1 MRWFLPQKIVRPY
14 APTSVVARPR
24 LQSRILPNLDRKL
37 TLLVAPAG
45 YGKTVL
51 ALELVGAAQHATQ
64 HRDLWYELDEHDA
77 HLEVFY
83 AYLCEAVSQ
92 RVPDF
97 SERLPEAPKD
107 ATPWELASILTAT
120 LFDLDEPLLIVLS
133 NFHKVSDAREITS
146 FVDTLITYL
155 PPTCHLLILS
165 RNQTQLNLAR
175 LVANQEVNL
184 LTQTQLAFSADE
196 AAQVAQVLGCSDE
209 RVAAAEHQR
218 LGGWPAGFTL
228 LLGHGLRGHGAAQRG
243 DADAAGVTKDSI
255 TENSSAE
262 NSGAKNF
269 SAENFGAQDL
279 VYDYLGSEV
288 LGELSEREQRF
299 AYLTALLAPFTEN
312 ELRHYCKP
320 GELGLLE
327 CLSKRHALLFAT
339 GDRTEPEYDL
349 QPLVKDFLKE
359 SLARKHPELWRE
371 LNLRVGVERFDAGKL
386 DALENLVNAGA
397 VAAIVERLG
406 ELQRTLRES
415 GDYSHFALWLRRL
428 PEDAL
433 KHHPELLILMG
444 EALVQR
450 DAGAAKELYERALAL
465 GVGDRRL
472 HAAALSGLLRAEHNL
487 RRYKEL
493 LARAPQVLA
502 ELRETRQ
509 LRELAFSYNSVARAQ
524 MSLGRYS
531 EAQTA
536 FGFVRKIGEELS
548 DAYFEALATRG
559 LASYADYSGDVQR
572 SLLLNQKALAYWEV
586 RANSYQIASTLNNV
600 ASCHYYLGD
609 LHEGLTTGLR
619 ALSLWDELSLED
631 SPVLLHCT
639 LGDLYLGL
647 GRDED
652 AGKHYRFAVSQSPS
666 DAFAHPYALLGLA
679 RVYSLGGQRAK
690 AERYAEHA
698 RELALTH
705 GFRFCEGLAYLLN
718 AQLGSGDADS
728 LRAAEQLFAE
738 IGAQRELAQVYWLY
752 SERPGAPARCAAQAQ
767 EAEKKLGYRARPPL
781 VVRSLETPAPAPALL
796 PKAPKAVLELFT
808 CGHVEIS
815 LNGAPVA
822 INDWN
827 GRKPRDIVLFL
838 ASTGVGA
845 SRDDFLDALWED
857 EGRDPEQQFSVAL
870 SRARRTLGWREAIV
884 RDGNLYTFS
893 PDLLLQEDAGTL
905 ERVRPGDSVEALTEA
920 LDTYQGDYLPGYY
933 ANWVEVRR
941 RHLQEHALVLLSDLL
956 PRLSDAQRHLVP
968 TYAKLAFKL
977 DPCHEPGYL
986 ELIRYHLDNRNPEQA
1001 RRQYSNYVQAMKDL
1015 GLEPSPHLL
1024 EVLSAFATQLGW
1036 GLTDRFVG
1044 FSDY

>member
-1 MRWFLPQKIVRPY
+1 MKWFLPQKVIRPY
-14 APTSVVARPR
+14 APTSVVARLR

-37 TLLVAPAG
+37 TLMVAPAG

-51 ALELVGAAQHATQ
+51 ALELAGAAQH
-64 HRDLWYELDEHDA
+64 HDLWYELDEHDA

-107 ATPWELASILTAT
+107 ATPWELAGLLTVT
-120 LFDLDEPLLIVLS
+120 LFELDEPILLILN
-133 NFHKVSDAREITS
+133 NFHKVSDAPEITS
-146 FVDTLITYL
+146 FIDTLISYL
-155 PPTCHLLILS
+155 PPTCHLMILS

-184 LTQTQLAFSADE
+184 LTQTQLAFTEGEALE
-196 AAQVAQVLGCSDE
+196 AARALGCADAE
-209 RVAAAEHQR
+209 AALAGHER

-228 LLGHGLRGHGAAQRG
+228 LLGHGAAQLG
-243 DADAAGVTKDSI
+243 GNTDALAAEELV
-255 TENSSAE
+255 AE
-262 NSGAKNF
+262 
-269 SAENFGAQDL
+269 DL
-279 VYDYLGSEV
+279 VYAYLGSEV

-299 AYLTALLAPFTEN
+299 AYLTALLAPFAETE
-312 ELRHYCKP
+312 LTSYCTP
-320 GELGLLE
+320 DELGLLE
-327 CLSKRHALLFAT
+327 RLSKRHALLFTT
-339 GDRTEPEYDL
+339 GNTAGSNAGNTGGQQRGKPIYDL

-359 SLARKHPELWRE
+359 SLARNHPELWRE
-371 LNLRVGVERFDAGKL
+371 LNLRIGVGRFDEGQHG
-386 DALENLVNAGA
+386 ALENLVNAGA
-397 VAAIVERLG
+397 VAAIIERLG
-406 ELQRTLRES
+406 TLQRTLRES

-428 PEDAL
+428 PEEAL

-450 DAGAAKELYERALAL
+450 DAEAAKELYERALTL
-465 GVGDRRL
+465 GVSDRRL
-472 HAAALSGLLRAEHNL
+472 HATALSGLLRAEHNL

-493 LARAPQVLA
+493 LGRAPQVLE

-509 LRELAFSYNSVARAQ
+509 LRELAFSYNSVARAH
-524 MSLGRYS
+524 MSLGEYGA
-531 EAQTA
+531 AQTA
-536 FGFVRKIGEELS
+536 FGFVRTIGQELS
-548 DAYFEALATRG
+548 DGYFEALATRG

-572 SLLLNQKALAYWEV
+572 SLLLNQKTLSYWEA

-609 LHEGLTTGLR
+609 LHEGLAAGLR
-619 ALSLWDELSLED
+619 ALSLWNELSLEA

-639 LGDLYLGL
+639 LGDLHLGL
-647 GRDED
+647 AHDED
-652 AGKHYRFAVSQSPS
+652 AEKHYRLAVNQSPS
-666 DAFAHPYALLGLA
+666 DAFSHPYALLGLA
-679 RVYSLGGQRAK
+679 RVYSLGAQRAK
-690 AERYAEHA
+690 AERYVQHA
-698 RELALTH
+698 LELSLAH
-705 GFRFCEGLAYLLN
+705 GFRFCEGLAQLFT
-718 AQLGSGDADS
+718 AQLTGADEP
-728 LRAAEQLFAE
+728 LAAAEQIFTE
-738 IGAQRELAQVYWLY
+738 IGAKRELTQVFWLR
-752 SERPGAPARCAAQAQ
+752 SERPGTGSVQESARYAKRAQA
-767 EAEKKLGYRARPPL
+767 AEQALGYRARPPL
-781 VVRSLETPAPAPALL
+781 VVRTAEASETPVPVAL
-796 PKAPKAVLELFT
+796 PQAPKAVLELFT
-808 CGHVEIS
+808 CGHVEIV

-845 SRDDFLDALWED
+845 SRDDFLDALWE
-857 EGRDPEQQFSVAL
+857 EGGRDPEQQFSVAL

-893 PDLLLQEDAGTL
+893 PDLLVHEDAGTL
-905 ERVRPGDSVEALTEA
+905 ERLRPGDPVAALMAA

-956 PRLSDAQRHLVP
+956 PRLRDTQRHLVP

-1001 RRQYSNYVQAMKDL
+1001 RRQYGNYQQAMKDL

-1024 EVLSAFATQLGW
+1024 EVLSDFAAQLGW
-1036 GLTDRFVG
+1036 GIGSRFAQ

>member
-1 MRWFLPQKIVRPY
+1 MKWFLPQKIIRPY
-14 APTSVVARPR
+14 APTNVVARPR
-24 LQSRILPNLDRKL
+24 LRSRILPNLDRKL
-37 TLLVAPAG
+37 TLMVAPAG

-51 ALELVGAAQHATQ
+51 ALELTGAAEH
-64 HRDLWYELDEHDA
+64 HDLWYELDEHDA

-83 AYLCEAVSQ
+83 AYLCEAFSQ
-92 RVPDF
+92 RIPDF
-97 SERLPEAPKD
+97 SERLPETPKD
-107 ATPWELASILTAT
+107 ATPWELAGILTAT
-120 LFDLDEPLLIVLS
+120 LFELNEPLLLVLS
-133 NFHKVSDAREITS
+133 NFHKVSDAPEVTS

-155 PPTCHLLILS
+155 PPTCHLIILS

-184 LTQTQLAFSADE
+184 LTQGQLAFTAEE
-196 AAQVAQVLGCSDE
+196 AAEAAEALGCADADA
-209 RVAAAEHQR
+209 VAAGHER

-228 LLGHGLRGHGAAQRG
+228 LLGHGAAQLRDG
-243 DADAAGVTKDSI
+243 G
-255 TENSSAE
+255 AE
-262 NSGAKNF
+262 
-269 SAENFGAQDL
+269 DL
-279 VYDYLGSEV
+279 VYAYLGSEV

-299 AYLTALLAPFTEN
+299 AYLTALLAPFTQT
-312 ELRHYCKP
+312 ELTSYCTP
-320 GELGLLE
+320 DELELLE
-327 CLSKRHALLFAT
+327 RLSKRHALLFT
-339 GDRTEPEYDL
+339 TSTDPVNGNRRSEPEYDL
-349 QPLVKDFLKE
+349 QPLVRDFLRDA
-359 SLARKHPELWRE
+359 LARNHPELWRE
-371 LNLRVGVERFDAGKL
+371 LNLRIGVQRFDSGQQG
-386 DALENLVNAGA
+386 ALENLVNAGA

-406 ELQRTLRES
+406 ALQRTLREA

-428 PEDAL
+428 PEEAL

-450 DAGAAKELYERALAL
+450 DAAAAKELYERALAL
-465 GVGDRRL
+465 GVSDRRL
-472 HAAALSGLLRAEHNL
+472 YAAALSGLLRAEHNL

-509 LRELAFSYNSVARAQ
+509 LRELAFSYNSVARAH
-524 MSLGRYS
+524 MSLGAYS
-531 EAQTA
+531 EARTA
-536 FGFVRKIGEELS
+536 FEFVRAIGQELS
-548 DAYFEALATRG
+548 DGYFEALATRG

-572 SLLLNQKALAYWEV
+572 SLLLNQKALSYWET

-609 LHEGLTTGLR
+609 LHEGLSAGLR
-619 ALSLWDELSLED
+619 ALSLWNDLSLEE

-639 LGDLYLGL
+639 LGDLRLAL
-647 GRDED
+647 AHDED
-652 AGKHYRFAVSQSPS
+652 AEKHYRFAVNQSPS
-666 DAFAHPYALLGLA
+666 DAFSHSYALLGLA
-679 RVYSLGGQRAK
+679 RVYSLGAQRAK

-698 RELALTH
+698 LELSLAH
-705 GFRFCEGLAYLLN
+705 GFRFCEGLAQLLS
-718 AQLGSGDADS
+718 AQLTG
-728 LRAAEQLFAE
+728 AEERLTNAE
-738 IGAQRELAQVYWLY
+738 KIFTAIGAKRELTQVFWLF
-752 SERPGAPARCAAQAQ
+752 SERSGADAVQYAKRAQ
-767 EAEKKLGYRARPPL
+767 EAERDLGYRARPPL
-781 VVRSLETPAPAPALL
+781 VVRTAEVPTPAPVAL
-796 PKAPKAVLELFT
+796 PPAPKAVLELFA

-815 LNGAPVA
+815 LNGTPVA

-845 SRDDFLDALWED
+845 SRDDFLDALWEG

-870 SRARRTLGWREAIV
+870 SRARRTLGWRESIV

-893 PDLLLQEDAGTL
+893 ADLLVQEDAGIL
-905 ERVRPGDSVEALTEA
+905 ERLRPGDPVETLMAA

-956 PRLSDAQRHLVP
+956 PRLNETQRYLVP

-1001 RRQYSNYVQAMKDL
+1001 RRQYGNYLQAMKDL
-1015 GLEPSPHLL
+1015 DLEPSPHLL
-1024 EVLSAFATQLGW
+1024 EMLSAFATQLGW
-1036 GLTDRFVG
+1036 GVEGRAAR

>member
-1 MRWFLPQKIVRPY
+1 MRWFLPQKVVRPY
-14 APTSVVARPR
+14 APTSVVSRPR

-37 TLLVAPAG
+37 TLMVAPAG

-51 ALELVGAAQHATQ
+51 ALELAEAAQHATQ

-92 RVPDF
+92 RVSDF
-97 SERLPEAPKD
+97 SERLPEAPQD
-107 ATPWELASILTAT
+107 ATPWELANLLTAT
-120 LFDLDEPLLIVLS
+120 LFELGEPLLIVLS
-133 NFHKVSDAREITS
+133 NFHKVSEVPEITS

-155 PPTCHLLILS
+155 PPTCHLMILS

-184 LTQTQLAFSADE
+184 LTQTQLSFSADE
-196 AAQVAQVLGCSDE
+196 AREAARALGCSDE
-209 RVAAAEHQR
+209 QAAAEHER

-228 LLGHGLRGHGAAQRG
+228 LLGHLSSHGAAH
-243 DADAAGVTKDSI
+243 
-255 TENSSAE
+255 TEGLTAE
-262 NSGAKNF
+262 N
-269 SAENFGAQDL
+269 L

-288 LGELSEREQRF
+288 LGELSEREGRF
-299 AYLTALLAPFTEN
+299 AYLTALLAPFTAA
-312 ELRHYCKP
+312 ELTHYCQP
-320 GELGLLE
+320 DDLGLLE
-327 CLSKRHALLFAT
+327 RLSKRHALLFTTGGAT
-339 GDRTEPEYDL
+339 GGRGAPEYDL
-349 QPLVKDFLKE
+349 QPLVKDFLKA
-359 SLARKHPELWRE
+359 SLERNHPELWRE
-371 LNLRVGVERFDAGKL
+371 LNLRVGVARFDAGKL
-386 DALENLVNAGA
+386 GALENLVNAGA

-406 ELQRTLRES
+406 TLQRTLRES
-415 GDYSHFALWLRRL
+415 GDYSHFAMWLRRL

-450 DAGAAKELYERALAL
+450 DAEAAKELYERALAL

-472 HAAALSGLLRAEHNL
+472 HASALSGLLRAEHNL

-493 LARAPQVLA
+493 LVRAPQVLT

-509 LRELAFSYNSVARAQ
+509 LRELAFSYNSVARAH
-524 MSLGRYS
+524 MSLGSYG
-531 EAQTA
+531 EAHTA
-536 FGFVRKIGEELS
+536 FEFVRKIGEELS
-548 DAYFEALATRG
+548 DGYFEALATRG
-559 LASYADYSGDVQR
+559 LASHADYSGDVQR
-572 SLLLNQKALAYWEV
+572 SLLLNQKTLSYWEA

-600 ASCHYYLGD
+600 ATCHYYLGE
-609 LHEGLTTGLR
+609 LHEGLETGLR
-619 ALSLWDELSLED
+619 ALSLWNDLSLEE

-639 LGDLYLGL
+639 LGDLYLAL

-652 AGKHYRFAVSQSPS
+652 AEKHYRFAVAQSPS

-690 AERYAEHA
+690 AERYAEHG

-705 GFRFCEGLAYLLN
+705 GFRFCEGLTYLLS
-718 AQLGSGDADS
+718 AQLGAADS
-728 LRAAEQLFAE
+728 LPVAEKLFSD
-738 IGAQRELAQVYWLY
+738 IGAKRELTQVFWLY
-752 SERPGAPARCAAQAQ
+752 SERSGAASARYAARARDAEQA
-767 EAEKKLGYRARPPL
+767 LGYRARPPL
-781 VVRSLETPAPAPALL
+781 VTRTLETPAPTPVAL
-796 PKAPKAVLELFT
+796 PRAPKAVLELFT

-815 LNGAPVA
+815 LNGTPVA

-845 SRDDFLDALWED
+845 SRDDFLDALWD
-857 EGRDPEQQFSVAL
+857 EGGRDPEQQFSVAL
-870 SRARRTLGWREAIV
+870 SRARRTLGWREAIL

-893 PDLLLQEDAGTL
+893 PELLIQEDAGTL
-905 ERVRPGDSVEALTEA
+905 ERLRPGDPLEALMEA
-920 LDTYQGDYLPGYY
+920 LDSYQGDYLPGYY

-956 PRLSDAQRHLVP
+956 PRLDSAQRHLVP

-986 ELIRYHLDNRNPEQA
+986 ALIRYHLDNRNPEQA
-1001 RRQYSNYVQAMKDL
+1001 RRQYSNYQQAIKDL
-1015 GLEPSPHLL
+1015 GLEPNPHLL
-1024 EVLSAFATQLGW
+1024 EVLSEFRAQLGW
-1036 GLTDRFVG
+1036 GVEERFAG

>member
-1 MRWFLPQKIVRPY
+1 MRWFLPQKVVRPY

-24 LQSRILPNLDRKL
+24 LQARILPNLDRKL

-51 ALELVGAAQHATQ
+51 ALELASAAQHATQ
-64 HRDLWYELDEHDA
+64 HHDLWYELDEHDA

-97 SERLPEAPKD
+97 SERLPETPQD
-107 ATPWELASILTAT
+107 ATPWELANLLTAT
-120 LFDLDEPLLIVLS
+120 LFELDEPLLIILS
-133 NFHKVSDAREITS
+133 NFHKVSDAPEITS

-155 PPTCHLLILS
+155 PPTCHLMILS

-184 LTQTQLAFSADE
+184 LTQTQLAFSAEE
-196 AAQVAQVLGCSDE
+196 AAAAARALGCSDE
-209 RVAAAEHQR
+209 RAAAAEHER

-228 LLGHGLRGHGAAQRG
+228 LLGHGAAQLGG
-243 DADAAGVTKDSI
+243 DAA
-255 TENSSAE
+255 TEGLAKNSLAE
-262 NSGAKNF
+262 NLV
-269 SAENFGAQDL
+269 AENL

-299 AYLTALLAPFTEN
+299 AYLTALLAPFTEG
-312 ELRHYCKP
+312 ELARYCQP
-320 GELGLLE
+320 EELGLLE
-327 CLSKRHALLFAT
+327 RLSKRHALLFAS
-339 GDRTEPEYDL
+339 GGRGELEYDL

-359 SLARKHPELWRE
+359 SLGRNHPELWRE
-371 LNLRVGVERFDAGKL
+371 LNLRIGVQRFDAGKL

-406 ELQRTLRES
+406 TLQRTLRES
-415 GDYSHFALWLRRL
+415 GDYSHFAMWLRRL

-450 DAGAAKELYERALAL
+450 DAAAAKELYERALTL

-493 LARAPQVLA
+493 LERAPQVLGK
-502 ELRETRQ
+502 LRETRQ

-524 MSLGRYS
+524 MSLGSYR

-536 FGFVRKIGEELS
+536 FEFVRKIGEELS

-559 LASYADYSGDVQR
+559 LASHADYSGDVQR
-572 SLLLNQKALAYWEV
+572 SLLLNQKVLAYWEA
-586 RANSYQIASTLNNV
+586 RANSYQIASMLNNV

-609 LHEGLTTGLR
+609 LHEGLATGLR
-619 ALSLWDELSLED
+619 ALSLWNELSLEE

-639 LGDLYLGL
+639 LGDLYLAL

-652 AGKHYRFAVSQSPS
+652 AEKHYRFAVSQSPS

-679 RVYSLGGQRAK
+679 RVHSLGGQRAK

-705 GFRFCEGLAYLLN
+705 GFRFCEGLAYLLA
-718 AQLGSGDADS
+718 AQLGDADALS
-728 LRAAEQLFAE
+728 AAERVFAA
-738 IGAQRELAQVYWLY
+738 IGATRELTQVFWLY
-752 SERPGAPARCAAQAQ
+752 SERGGAQSARYAARAQ
-767 EAEKKLGYRARPPL
+767 EAEGSLGYRARPPL
-781 VVRSLETPAPAPALL
+781 IIRNAPTPAPVPVPL
-796 PKAPKAVLELFT
+796 PKAPRAVLELFT

-845 SRDDFLDALWED
+845 SRDDFLDALWD
-857 EGRDPEQQFSVAL
+857 ESGRDPEQQFSVAL
-870 SRARRTLGWREAIV
+870 SRARRTLGWRESIV

-893 PDLLLQEDAGTL
+893 PDLLIQEDAGTL
-905 ERVRPGDSVEALTEA
+905 ERLRPGDPVETLTAA

-956 PRLSDAQRHLVP
+956 PRLSDTQRHLVP

-986 ELIRYHLDNRNPEQA
+986 ELIRYHLENRNPEQA
-1001 RRQYSNYVQAMKDL
+1001 RRQYSNYQQAMKDL

>member
-1 MRWFLPQKIVRPY
+1 MRWFLPQKVVRPY

-51 ALELVGAAQHATQ
+51 ALELASAAQHATQ

-97 SERLPEAPKD
+97 SERLPEPPQD
-107 ATPWELASILTAT
+107 ATPWELANLLTAT
-120 LFDLDEPLLIVLS
+120 LFELGEPLLIILS
-133 NFHKVSDAREITS
+133 NFHKVSDVPEIIS

-155 PPTCHLLILS
+155 PPTCHLMILS

-184 LTQTQLAFSADE
+184 LTQTQLAFSAEE
-196 AAQVAQVLGCSDE
+196 AALAARALGCSDE
-209 RVAAAEHQR
+209 RLAAAEHER
-218 LGGWPAGFTL
+218 LGGWPAGFAL
-228 LLGHGLRGHGAAQRG
+228 LLGHGAAQLGG
-243 DADAAGVTKDSI
+243 DDAEDSAAKGLV
-255 TENSSAE
+255 AE
-262 NSGAKNF
+262 N
-269 SAENFGAQDL
+269 L

-288 LGELSEREQRF
+288 LGELSERERRF
-299 AYLTALLAPFTEN
+299 AYLTALLAPFTASELARYCQN
-312 ELRHYCKP
+312 E
-320 GELGLLE
+320 ELGLLE
-327 CLSKRHALLFAT
+327 RLSKRHALLFTT
-339 GDRTEPEYDL
+339 GGRGEPEYDL

-359 SLARKHPELWRE
+359 SLARNHPELWRE
-371 LNLRVGVERFDAGKL
+371 LNLRIGAQRFDAGKL

-406 ELQRTLRES
+406 ALQGTLRES

-433 KHHPELLILMG
+433 KDHPELLILMG

-450 DAGAAKELYERALAL
+450 DAAAAKELYERALSL

-493 LARAPQVLA
+493 LERAPQVLE

-509 LRELAFSYNSVARAQ
+509 LRELAFSYNSVARAR

-536 FGFVRKIGEELS
+536 FEFVRKIGEELS
-548 DAYFEALATRG
+548 DGYFEALSTRG

-572 SLLLNQKALAYWEV
+572 SLLLNQKVLAYWET

-600 ASCHYYLGD
+600 ATCYYYLGE
-609 LHEGLTTGLR
+609 LHEGLAAGLR
-619 ALSLWDELSLED
+619 ALSLWNDLSLEE

-639 LGDLYLGL
+639 LGDLYLAL

-652 AGKHYRFAVSQSPS
+652 AEKHYRFAVSQSPS

-705 GFRFCEGLAYLLN
+705 GFRFCEGLAYLLS
-718 AQLGSGDADS
+718 AQLGDAGA
-728 LRAAEQLFAE
+728 LAAAEKMFTE
-738 IGAQRELAQVYWLY
+738 IGARRELTQVLWLY
-752 SERPGAPARCAAQAQ
+752 SERPGAASARYTSQAQ
-767 EAEKKLGYRARPPL
+767 EAERKLGYRARPLL
-781 VVRSLETPAPAPALL
+781 VVRSLETPAPAPAPL
-796 PKAPKAVLELFT
+796 PKAPRAVLELFT

-815 LNGAPVA
+815 LSGAPVA

-845 SRDDFLDALWED
+845 SRDDFLDALWE
-857 EGRDPEQQFSVAL
+857 EGGRDPEQQFSVAL

-905 ERVRPGDSVEALTEA
+905 ERLRPGDSLDAVMEA
-920 LDTYQGDYLPGYY
+920 LDSYQGDYLPGYY

-941 RHLQEHALVLLSDLL
+941 RHLQEHALDLLSDLL
-956 PRLSDAQRHLVP
+956 PRLSATQRHLIP
-968 TYAKLAFKL
+968 IYAKLAFKL

-1001 RRQYSNYVQAMKDL
+1001 RRQYGNYVQAMKDL

-1024 EVLSAFATQLGW
+1024 EVLGTFAAQLGW
-1036 GLTDRFVG
+1036 GLSDRFVG

>member
-1 MRWFLPQKIVRPY
+1 MRWFLPQKVVRPY

-24 LQSRILPNLDRKL
+24 LQARILPNLDRKL

-51 ALELVGAAQHATQ
+51 ALELASAAQHATQ

-97 SERLPEAPKD
+97 SERLPEPPQD
-107 ATPWELASILTAT
+107 ATPWELANLLTAT
-120 LFDLDEPLLIVLS
+120 LFELGEPLLIILS
-133 NFHKVSDAREITS
+133 NFHKVSDAPEITS
-146 FVDTLITYL
+146 FIDTLITYL

-184 LTQTQLAFSADE
+184 LTQTQLAFSAEE
-196 AAQVAQVLGCSDE
+196 AAAAARALGCSDE
-209 RVAAAEHQR
+209 RAAAAEHER

-228 LLGHGLRGHGAAQRG
+228 LLGHGAAHLEGGA
-243 DADAAGVTKDSI
+243 DSLA
-255 TENSSAE
+255 EGFAAE
-262 NSGAKNF
+262 N
-269 SAENFGAQDL
+269 L

-299 AYLTALLAPFTEN
+299 AYLTALLAPFAES
-312 ELRHYCKP
+312 ELVRYCQP
-320 GELGLLE
+320 EELGLLE
-327 CLSKRHALLFAT
+327 RLSKRHALLFAT
-339 GDRTEPEYDL
+339 GGRGEPEYDL

-359 SLARKHPELWRE
+359 SLERNHPELWRE
-371 LNLRVGVERFDAGKL
+371 LNLRIGAQRFDAGKL

-406 ELQRTLRES
+406 TLQRTLREL
-415 GDYSHFALWLRRL
+415 GDYSHFAMWLRRL

-450 DAGAAKELYERALAL
+450 DAAAAKELYERALTL

-493 LARAPQVLA
+493 LERAPQVLQ

-509 LRELAFSYNSVARAQ
+509 LRELAFSYNSVARAH
-524 MSLGRYS
+524 MSLGSYS

-536 FGFVRKIGEELS
+536 FEFVQKIGEELS
-548 DAYFEALATRG
+548 DGYFEALATRG

-572 SLLLNQKALAYWEV
+572 SLLLNQKALAYWEA

-619 ALSLWDELSLED
+619 ALSLWNDLSLEE

-639 LGDLYLGL
+639 LGDLYLAL
-647 GRDED
+647 GRNED
-652 AGKHYRFAVSQSPS
+652 AEKHYRFAVSQSPS
-666 DAFAHPYALLGLA
+666 DAFTHPYALLGLA

-705 GFRFCEGLAYLLN
+705 GFRFCEGLAYLLA
-718 AQLGSGDADS
+718 AQLGDADARS
-728 LRAAEQLFAE
+728 AAEKVFAA
-738 IGAQRELAQVYWLY
+738 IGATRELTQVFWLY
-752 SERPGAPARCAAQAQ
+752 SERPGAQSARYAVRAQ
-767 EAEKKLGYRARPPL
+767 EAERSLGYRARPPL
-781 VVRSLETPAPAPALL
+781 IIRNAPTPAPTPVLL

-815 LNGAPVA
+815 LNGTPVA

-845 SRDDFLDALWED
+845 SRDDFLDALWD
-857 EGRDPEQQFSVAL
+857 EGGRDPEQQFSVAL
-870 SRARRTLGWREAIV
+870 SRARRTLGWRESIV

-893 PDLLLQEDAGTL
+893 PDLLIQEDAGTL
-905 ERVRPGDSVEALTEA
+905 ERLRPGDPIETLMAA
-920 LDTYQGDYLPGYY
+920 LDIYQGDYLPGYY

-956 PRLSDAQRHLVP
+956 PRLSDTQRHLIP

-1001 RRQYSNYVQAMKDL
+1001 RRQYSNYVQAIKDL

-1036 GLTDRFVG
+1036 GLEDRFVR

>member
-1 MRWFLPQKIVRPY
+1 MRSSYSGLQTGEISILGRHGLMKWFLPQKIIRPY
-14 APTSVVARPR
+14 APTSVVARSR
-24 LQSRILPNLDRKL
+24 LQLRILPNLDRKL
-37 TLLVAPAG
+37 TLMVAPAG

-51 ALELVGAAQHATQ
+51 ALELAAAAEH
-64 HRDLWYELDEHDA
+64 HDLWYELDEHDA

-107 ATPWELASILTAT
+107 ATPWELAGILTAT
-120 LFDLDEPLLIVLS
+120 LFELGEPLLIVLS
-133 NFHKVSDAREITS
+133 NFHKVSDAQEVTS

-155 PPTCHLLILS
+155 PPTCHLMILS

-184 LTQTQLAFSADE
+184 LTQTQLAFTAEEASLAASSLGCADE
-196 AAQVAQVLGCSDE
+196 DAVTAGHE
-209 RVAAAEHQR
+209 R

-228 LLGHGLRGHGAAQRG
+228 LLGHGVAQLTAGA
-243 DADAAGVTKDSI
+243 DTLS
-255 TENSSAE
+255 TESLHAE
-262 NSGAKNF
+262 
-269 SAENFGAQDL
+269 DL
-279 VYDYLGSEV
+279 VYAYLGSEV
-288 LGELSEREQRF
+288 LGELSERERRF
-299 AYLTALLAPFTEN
+299 AYLTALLAPFTKT
-312 ELRHYCKP
+312 ELRGYCTP
-320 GELGLLE
+320 DEFELLE
-327 CLSKRHALLFAT
+327 RLSKRHALLFAT
-339 GDRTEPEYDL
+339 GAPGGDRRSEPEYDL
-349 QPLVKDFLKE
+349 QPLVKDFLKD
-359 SLARKHPELWRE
+359 SLARNHPELWRE
-371 LNLRVGVERFDAGKL
+371 LNLRIGVARFDEGQL

-406 ELQRTLRES
+406 ALQRTLRES

-428 PEDAL
+428 PEEAL

-450 DAGAAKELYERALAL
+450 DAGAAKELYERALTL
-465 GVGDRRL
+465 GVSDRRL
-472 HAAALSGLLRAEHNL
+472 HAAALSGMLRAEHNL

-493 LARAPQVLA
+493 LARAPQVLT

-509 LRELAFSYNSVARAQ
+509 LRELAFSYNSVARAH
-524 MSLGRYS
+524 MSLGEYK

-536 FGFVRKIGEELS
+536 FEFVRKIGQELS
-548 DAYFEALATRG
+548 DGYFEALATRG

-572 SLLLNQKALAYWEV
+572 ALLLNQKTLSYWEA
-586 RANSYQIASTLNNV
+586 RANSYQVASTLNNV
-600 ASCHYYLGD
+600 ASCCFYLGD
-609 LHEGLTTGLR
+609 LHEGLSAGLR
-619 ALSLWDELSLED
+619 ALALWNELSLEE

-639 LGDLYLGL
+639 LGDLHLALGH
-647 GRDED
+647 D
-652 AGKHYRFAVSQSPS
+652 ADAEKHYRFAVNQSPS
-666 DAFAHPYALLGLA
+666 DAFAHPYALLGLG
-679 RVYSLGGQRAK
+679 RVYSLGAQRAK

-698 RELALTH
+698 LELSLGH
-705 GFRFCEGLAYLLN
+705 GFRFCEGLARLLT
-718 AQLGSGDADS
+718 AQLTGADEP
-728 LRAAEQLFAE
+728 LALAEQIFAD
-738 IGAQRELAQVYWLY
+738 IGAKRELTQVFWLR
-752 SERPGAPARCAAQAQ
+752 SERAGAGSTRYVARAQ
-767 EAEKKLGYRARPPL
+767 EAEQGLGYRARPLL
-781 VVRSLETPAPAPALL
+781 VVRTAEAVTPEVIAL
-796 PKAPKAVLELFT
+796 PGSPEAVLELFT

-845 SRDDFLDALWED
+845 SRDDFLDALWEG

-870 SRARRTLGWREAIV
+870 SRARRTLGWRESIV

-893 PDLLLQEDAGTL
+893 PDLLVQEDAGTL
-905 ERVRPGDSVEALTEA
+905 ERLRPGDPVEALMEG
-920 LDTYQGDYLPGYY
+920 LDSYQGDYLPGYY

-956 PRLSDAQRHLVP
+956 PRLNERQRHLVP

-1001 RRQYSNYVQAMKDL
+1001 RRQYSNYQQAMKDL

-1024 EVLSAFATQLGW
+1024 EMLSAFATQLGW
-1036 GLTDRFVG
+1036 GSEGRFAQ

>member
-1 MRWFLPQKIVRPY
+1 MKWFLPQKVIRPY
-14 APTSVVARPR
+14 APTNVIARPR

-37 TLLVAPAG
+37 TLMVAPAG

-51 ALELVGAAQHATQ
+51 ALELTDAAQHATQ

-97 SERLPEAPKD
+97 SERLPETPKD
-107 ATPWELASILTAT
+107 ATPWELAGILTAT
-120 LFDLDEPLLIVLS
+120 LFELDEPLFIVLS
-133 NFHKVSDAREITS
+133 NFHKVSEAPEITS
-146 FVDTLITYL
+146 FVDTLVTYL
-155 PPTCHLLILS
+155 PPTCHLMILS

-184 LTQTQLAFSADE
+184 LTQTQLAFTAAE
-196 AAQVAQVLGCSDE
+196 AAEAALALGCTDE
-209 RVAAAEHQR
+209 SAALTGHER

-228 LLGHGLRGHGAAQRG
+228 LLGHGTAQLRG
-243 DADAAGVTKDSI
+243 DS
-255 TENSSAE
+255 ENLHAE
-262 NSGAKNF
+262 
-269 SAENFGAQDL
+269 DL
-279 VYDYLGSEV
+279 VYAYLGSEV

-299 AYLTALLAPFTEN
+299 AYLTALLAPFTET
-312 ELRHYCKP
+312 ELMNYCTP

-327 CLSKRHALLFAT
+327 RLSKRHALLFTT
-339 GDRTEPEYDL
+339 GKTGNRREPEYDL

-359 SLARKHPELWRE
+359 SLARNHPELWRE
-371 LNLRVGVERFDAGKL
+371 LNLRIGAQRFDVGKL

-406 ELQRTLRES
+406 ALQRTLRES
-415 GDYSHFALWLRRL
+415 GDYSHFAFWLRRL

-450 DAGAAKELYERALAL
+450 DAEAAKELYERALAL
-465 GVGDRRL
+465 GVSDRRL
-472 HAAALSGLLRAEHNL
+472 YAAALSGLLRAEHNL

-493 LARAPQVLA
+493 LGRAPQVLQ

-509 LRELAFSYNSVARAQ
+509 LRELAFSYNSVARAH
-524 MSLGRYS
+524 MSLGSYG

-536 FGFVRKIGEELS
+536 FEFVRTIGQELS
-548 DAYFEALATRG
+548 DGYFEALATRG

-572 SLLLNQKALAYWEV
+572 ALLLNQKTLSYWEA

-609 LHEGLTTGLR
+609 LHEGLGAGMR
-619 ALSLWDELSLED
+619 ALSLWNELSLEE

-639 LGDLYLGL
+639 LGDLHLAL
-647 GRDED
+647 AHDED
-652 AGKHYRFAVSQSPS
+652 AEKHYRFAVNQSPS

-679 RVYSLGGQRAK
+679 RVYSLGAQRAK

-698 RELALTH
+698 LELSLTH
-705 GFRFCEGLAYLLN
+705 GFRFCEGLARLLT
-718 AQLGSGDADS
+718 AQLIGADEP
-728 LRAAEQLFAE
+728 LTAAEQIFSE
-738 IGAQRELAQVYWLY
+738 IGAKRELTQVFWLR
-752 SERPGAPARCAAQAQ
+752 SERPGTGSAHASARYAQRAQ
-767 EAEKKLGYRARPPL
+767 ETERELGYHARPLL
-781 VVRSLETPAPAPALL
+781 VVRTAEAAGAAVTAPVAL
-796 PKAPKAVLELFT
+796 PGTPKAVLELFT
-808 CGHVEIS
+808 CGHVEMV
-815 LNGAPVA
+815 LNGKPVA

-845 SRDDFLDALWED
+845 SRDDFLDALWEG

-870 SRARRTLGWREAIV
+870 SRSRRTLGWREAIV

-893 PDLLLQEDAGTL
+893 PDLLIQEDAGIL
-905 ERVRPGDSVEALTEA
+905 ERLRPGDPVETLMTA
-920 LDTYQGDYLPGYY
+920 LDSYQGDYLPGYY

-956 PRLSDAQRHLVP
+956 PRLRDTQRHLVP

-1001 RRQYSNYVQAMKDL
+1001 RRQYANYQGAMKDL

-1024 EVLSAFATQLGW
+1024 DMLSSFAAQLGW
-1036 GLTDRFVG
+1036 GAEGRVAQ

>member
-1 MRWFLPQKIVRPY
+1 MKWFLPQKVIRPY
-14 APTSVVARPR
+14 APTSVIARPR

-37 TLLVAPAG
+37 TLMVAPAG

-51 ALELVGAAQHATQ
+51 ALELAHAAQHATQ

-92 RVPDF
+92 RIPDF
-97 SERLPEAPKD
+97 SERLPETPQG
-107 ATPWELASILTAT
+107 ATPWELAGLLTAT
-120 LFDLDEPLLIVLS
+120 LFELDEPLLIVLS

-155 PPTCHLLILS
+155 PPTCHLIVLS

-184 LTQTQLAFSADE
+184 LTQTQLAFTAQE
-196 AAQVAQVLGCSDE
+196 AAEAALALGCADSDT
-209 RVAAAEHQR
+209 VAAGHKR

-228 LLGHGLRGHGAAQRG
+228 LLGHGAAQY
-243 DADAAGVTKDSI
+243 
-255 TENSSAE
+255 SSEHGTGNLMAE
-262 NSGAKNF
+262 
-269 SAENFGAQDL
+269 DL
-279 VYDYLGSEV
+279 VYAYLGSEV

-299 AYLTALLAPFTEN
+299 AYLTSLLAPCTET
-312 ELRHYCKP
+312 ELASYCAP
-320 GELGLLE
+320 DELKLLE
-327 CLSKRHALLFAT
+327 RLSKRHALLFMT
-339 GDRTEPEYDL
+339 GGNRQSKPEYDL
-349 QPLVKDFLKE
+349 QPLVKDFLKA
-359 SLARKHPELWRE
+359 SLLRDHPELWRE
-371 LNLRVGVERFDAGKL
+371 LNLRVGVQRFDAGKF

-406 ELQRTLRES
+406 TLQRALRES

-428 PEDAL
+428 PEEAL

-450 DAGAAKELYERALAL
+450 DASAAKELYERALAL
-465 GVGDRRL
+465 GVSDRRL

-487 RRYKEL
+487 RRYQEL
-493 LARAPQVLA
+493 LVRAPQVLE

-509 LRELAFSYNSVARAQ
+509 LRELAFSYNSVARAH
-524 MSLGRYS
+524 MSLGSYA
-531 EAQTA
+531 EAQRA
-536 FGFVRKIGEELS
+536 FEFVRTIGQELS
-548 DAYFEALATRG
+548 DGYFEALATRG

-572 SLLLNQKALAYWEV
+572 ALLLNQKALSYWET
-586 RANSYQIASTLNNV
+586 RANSYQIASALNNV
-600 ASCHYYLGD
+600 ATCHYYLGD
-609 LHEGLTTGLR
+609 LHEGLDTGLR
-619 ALSLWDELSLED
+619 ALALWNELSLEE

-639 LGDLYLGL
+639 LGDLYLSL

-652 AGKHYRFAVSQSPS
+652 AEKHYRFAVAQSPS
-666 DAFAHPYALLGLA
+666 DAFSHPYALLGLA

-698 RELALTH
+698 LELSLTH
-705 GFRFCEGLAYLLN
+705 SFRFCEGLAYLLS
-718 AQLGSGDADS
+718 AQLGDADEPLS
-728 LRAAEQLFAE
+728 AAEQLFAD
-738 IGAQRELAQVYWLY
+738 IGAKRELTHVFWLR
-752 SERPGAPARCAAQAQ
+752 SERPGANAAAYTTRAQ
-767 EAEKKLGYRARPPL
+767 EAEKNLGYRARPPL
-781 VVRSLETPAPAPALL
+781 VVRSAPAASTPTLTL
-796 PKAPKAVLELFT
+796 PKAPKAVLELFS
-808 CGHVEIS
+808 CGHVEIA

-845 SRDDFLDALWED
+845 SRDDFLDALWEG

-870 SRARRTLGWREAIV
+870 SRARRTLGWRESIV

-893 PDLLLQEDAGTL
+893 PDLLVQEDAGTL
-905 ERVRPGDSVEALTEA
+905 ERLRPGDSVEALMEA
-920 LDTYQGDYLPGYY
+920 LDSYQGDYLPGYY

-956 PRLSDAQRHLVP
+956 SRLRETQRHLVP

-1001 RRQYSNYVQAMKDL
+1001 RRQYGNYQGAMKEL

-1024 EVLSAFATQLGW
+1024 EMLSAFAAQLGW
-1036 GLTDRFVG
+1036 GSEGRVAQ

>member
-1 MRWFLPQKIVRPY
+1 MLHESSFEGGKPGKFVFRWIRLMRWFLPQKVVRPY

-51 ALELVGAAQHATQ
+51 ALELASAAQHATQ

-97 SERLPEAPKD
+97 SERLPEPPQD
-107 ATPWELASILTAT
+107 ATPWELANLLTAT
-120 LFDLDEPLLIVLS
+120 LFELGEPLLIVLS
-133 NFHKVSDAREITS
+133 NFHKVSDVPEIIS
-146 FVDTLITYL
+146 FIDTLITYL
-155 PPTCHLLILS
+155 PPTCHLMILS

-184 LTQTQLAFSADE
+184 LTQTQLAFSAEE
-196 AAQVAQVLGCSDE
+196 AVLAARALGCSDE
-209 RVAAAEHQR
+209 RLAAAEHER
-218 LGGWPAGFTL
+218 FGGWPAGFTL
-228 LLGHGLRGHGAAQRG
+228 LLGHGAARLRGDDAEDSAANG
-243 DADAAGVTKDSI
+243 FAA
-255 TENSSAE
+255 E
-262 NSGAKNF
+262 
-269 SAENFGAQDL
+269 DL

-288 LGELSEREQRF
+288 LGELSERERRF
-299 AYLTALLAPFTEN
+299 AYLTALLAPFTAS
-312 ELRHYCKP
+312 ELARYCQ
-320 GELGLLE
+320 GEELGLLE
-327 CLSKRHALLFAT
+327 RLSKRHALLFAT
-339 GDRTEPEYDL
+339 GERGEPEYDL

-359 SLARKHPELWRE
+359 SLARNHPELWRE
-371 LNLRVGVERFDAGKL
+371 LNLRVGVQRFDAGKL

-406 ELQRTLRES
+406 ALQGTLRES
-415 GDYSHFALWLRRL
+415 GDYSHFAMWLRRL

-433 KHHPELLILMG
+433 KDHPELLILMG

-450 DAGAAKELYERALAL
+450 DAAAAKELYERALSL

-487 RRYKEL
+487 RRYQEL
-493 LARAPQVLA
+493 LELAPQVLG

-536 FGFVRKIGEELS
+536 FEFVRKIGEELS
-548 DAYFEALATRG
+548 DAYFEALSTRG

-572 SLLLNQKALAYWEV
+572 SLLLNQKVLAYWEV

-600 ASCHYYLGD
+600 ATCHYYLGD
-609 LHEGLTTGLR
+609 LHEGLAAGLR
-619 ALSLWDELSLED
+619 ALSLWNDLSLEE

-639 LGDLYLGL
+639 LGDLYLAL
-647 GRDED
+647 GHDED
-652 AGKHYRFAVSQSPS
+652 TENHYRFAVSQSPS

-679 RVYSLGGQRAK
+679 RLYSLGGQRAK
-690 AERYAEHA
+690 AERYTEHA

-705 GFRFCEGLAYLLN
+705 GFRFCEGLAHLLS
-718 AQLGSGDADS
+718 AQLGDAS
-728 LRAAEQLFAE
+728 ALAAAEKMFTE
-738 IGAQRELAQVYWLY
+738 IGARRELTQVFWLC
-752 SERPGAPARCAAQAQ
+752 SERPGAASARYASQAQ
-767 EAEKKLGYRARPPL
+767 EAERNLGYRARPPL
-781 VVRSLETPAPAPALL
+781 VVRSLETPAPAPAPL
-796 PKAPKAVLELFT
+796 PKAPRAMLELFT

-815 LNGAPVA
+815 LSGTPVA

-845 SRDDFLDALWED
+845 SRDDFLDALWD
-857 EGRDPEQQFSVAL
+857 EGGRDPEQQFSVAL

-905 ERVRPGDSVEALTEA
+905 ERLRPGDSLEAMMEA
-920 LDTYQGDYLPGYY
+920 LDSYQGDYLPGYY

-941 RHLQEHALVLLSDLL
+941 RHLQEHALDLLSDLL
-956 PRLSDAQRHLVP
+956 PRLSASQRHLVP

-1001 RRQYSNYVQAMKDL
+1001 RRQYGNYVQAMKDL
-1015 GLEPSPHLL
+1015 GLEPSPQLL
-1024 EVLSAFATQLGW
+1024 DVLGAFAAQLGW
-1036 GLTDRFVG
+1036 GLPDRFVG

>member
-1 MRWFLPQKIVRPY
+1 MKWFLPQKVIRPY
-14 APTSVVARPR
+14 APTNVIARPR

-37 TLLVAPAG
+37 TLMVAPAG

-51 ALELVGAAQHATQ
+51 ALELASAAQEATQ

-77 HLEVFY
+77 HLGVFY
-83 AYLCEAVSQ
+83 AYLCKAVSQ
-92 RVPDF
+92 RIPDF
-97 SERLPEAPKD
+97 SERLPETPKD
-107 ATPWELASILTAT
+107 ATPWELAGILTAT
-120 LFDLDEPLLIVLS
+120 LFELEEPLLIILS
-133 NFHKVSDAREITS
+133 NFHKVSEAPEITS
-146 FVDTLITYL
+146 FVDTLVTYL
-155 PPTCHLLILS
+155 PPTCHLIVLS

-184 LTQTQLAFSADE
+184 LTQTQLAFTAAE
-196 AAQVAQVLGCSDE
+196 AAAAALALGCTDGHAVTTGHE
-209 RVAAAEHQR
+209 R

-228 LLGHGLRGHGAAQRG
+228 LLGHGAAQLRSG
-243 DADAAGVTKDSI
+243 D
-255 TENSSAE
+255 
-262 NSGAKNF
+262 
-269 SAENFGAQDL
+269 AQDL
-279 VYDYLGSEV
+279 VYAYLGSEV
-288 LGELSEREQRF
+288 LGELSEQERRF
-299 AYLTALLAPFTEN
+299 AYLTALLAPFTEA
-312 ELRHYCKP
+312 ELATYCAP
-320 GELGLLE
+320 DELGLLE
-327 CLSKRHALLFAT
+327 RLSKRHTLLFT
-339 GDRTEPEYDL
+339 TGNKNGDRREPRYEPQYEPEYDL

-359 SLARKHPELWRE
+359 SLARNHPELWRE
-371 LNLRVGVERFDAGKL
+371 LNLRIGVGRFDGGQQG
-386 DALENLVNAGA
+386 ALENLVNAGA

-406 ELQRTLRES
+406 ALQRALRES
-415 GDYSHFALWLRRL
+415 GDYSHFAFWLRRL

-450 DAGAAKELYERALAL
+450 DAEAAKELYERAITL
-465 GVGDRRL
+465 GVSDRRL
-472 HAAALSGLLRAEHNL
+472 YAIALSGVLRAEHNL

-493 LARAPQVLA
+493 ILRAPQVLQ

-509 LRELAFSYNSVARAQ
+509 LRELAFSYNSVARAH
-524 MSLGRYS
+524 MSLGHYG

-536 FGFVRKIGEELS
+536 FEFVRKVGQELS
-548 DAYFEALATRG
+548 DSYFEALATRG

-572 SLLLNQKALAYWEV
+572 ALLLNQKTLSYWEA

-609 LHEGLTTGLR
+609 LHEGLGAGLR
-619 ALSLWDELSLED
+619 ALSLWNELSLEE

-639 LGDLYLGL
+639 LGDLHLTL
-647 GRDED
+647 AHDED
-652 AGKHYRFAVSQSPS
+652 AEKHYRFAVNQSPS

-679 RVYSLGGQRAK
+679 RVYSLGAQRAK

-698 RELALTH
+698 LELSRTH
-705 GFRFCEGLAYLLN
+705 GFRFGEGLAQLLT
-718 AQLGSGDADS
+718 AQLTGAAEP
-728 LRAAEQLFAE
+728 LTAAEQIFAE
-738 IGAQRELAQVYWLY
+738 IGAKRELTQVFWLR
-752 SERPGAPARCAAQAQ
+752 SERSGIGLTQESARYTACAQ
-767 EAEKKLGYRARPPL
+767 EAERDLGYRARPPL
-781 VVRSLETPAPAPALL
+781 VVRTAEAPPPAPVAL
-796 PKAPKAVLELFT
+796 PNAPKAVLELYT
-808 CGHVEIS
+808 CGHVEIVLS
-815 LNGAPVA
+815 GAPVA

-870 SRARRTLGWREAIV
+870 SRARRTLGWREAVI

-893 PDLLLQEDAGTL
+893 PDLLIQEDAGTL
-905 ERVRPGDSVEALTEA
+905 ERLRPGDSLETLMSV
-920 LDTYQGDYLPGYY
+920 LDSYQGDYLPGYY

-956 PRLSDAQRHLVP
+956 PRLRNAQRHLVP

-1001 RRQYSNYVQAMKDL
+1001 RRQYGNYQGAMKEL

-1024 EVLSAFATQLGW
+1024 EVLSEFALQLGW
-1036 GLTDRFVG
+1036 GSEGRVAQFA
-1044 FSDY
+1044 DY